1 MAGGSLI
8 AGKHRKCGL
17 SRHYEVRGKLLQEM
31 LSDGLGQT
39 VERLLTTDRRG
50 TSIES
55 REFAEVGQGIGHIG
69 FTGFYVFKSRLRTLG
84 GAASRP
90 SSGERDK
97 IVLAHPLQD
106 QKYG

>member
-1 MAGGSLI
+1 MGWVKRLSGCLLPI
-8 AGKHRKCGL
+8 AAARPL
-17 SRHYEVRGKLLQEM
+17 NL
-31 LSDGLGQT
+31 
-39 VERLLTTDRRG
+39 
-50 TSIES
+50 